1 MAHIVYIHPS
11 PHYIYCIAAQTE
23 IIRRV
28 RRVPFRGEASNSGQ
42 STISDTAGC
51 EHNDLLLAINT
62 DTGYC
67 YARCLRCLFTG
78 PERRS
83 AEAARLALRGQ
94 ASPVQL

>member
-1 MAHIVYIHPS
+1 VSH
-11 PHYIYCIAAQTE
+11 
-23 IIRRV
+23 
-28 RRVPFRGEASNSGQ
+28 RGETYKGGQ
-42 STISDTAGC
+42 YTRPVADRC

-62 DTGYC
+62 ATGYC

-83 AEAARLALRGQ
+83 GEAARLALRGQ

>member
-1 MAHIVYIHPS
+1 MSH
-11 PHYIYCIAAQTE
+11 
-23 IIRRV
+23 
-28 RRVPFRGEASNSGQ
+28 RGETYNGGQ
-42 STISDTAGC
+42 YTRPVADRC

-78 PERRS
+78 PERHS
-83 AEAARLALRGQ
+83 GEAAHLALRGQ